1 MNNKKIYSIILGAA
15 TMCGLCG
22 CGNQN
27 KESSST
33 SSEGNN
39 NNSSSTQSVDEKTL
53 VSYHTP
59 EAIKNRGELV
69 VGVKTGG
76 FEFFKNKEGENVGY
90 EVSFAKEIAQNIGEN
105 VKVRYVES
113 EIEPML
119 DSLEKGEID
128 MALAS
133 LEASQS
139 LKDRFTLTDSYWPW
153 KQSAS
158 PIYILSTN
166 KEKYKSLSE
175 MSSAKI
181 AVIKDTIQ
189 SNVVEHYMPNAER
202 IECENVDQ
210 CIEKLKAG
218 EIDAI
223 VAEDA
228 DIEEKIKGNK
238 DIIKSSIT
246 VPENPDEQG
255 LFIALMKDNTELQM
269 NINSTIR
276 TNKENKNLENWILE
290 AYNQALSLT
299 STESDDENKNEETK
313 KSN

>member
-1 MNNKKIYSIILGAA
+1 MNKKKIYSIILGAV

-27 KESSST
+27 KENT
-33 SSEGNN
+33 SEGNN
-39 NNSSSTQSVDEKTL
+39 ASSGSQSVDEKTL
-53 VSYHTP
+53 VNYHTP
-59 EAIKNRGELV
+59 ESIKNRGELV

-90 EVSFAKEIAQNIGEN
+90 EVSFAKEIAKNIGED

-113 EIEPML
+113 EVEPML

-128 MALAS
+128 IALAS
-133 LEASQS
+133 LETSQS

-158 PIYILSTN
+158 PMYILSTN

-181 AVIKDTIQ
+181 AVVKDTIQ
-189 SNVVEHYMPNAER
+189 NNVVEHYMPKAECVD
-202 IECENVDQ
+202 CENIDQ

-218 EIDAI
+218 EVDAI
-223 VAEDA
+223 VAEDS
-228 DIEEKIKGNK
+228 DIEGKIKGNN
-238 DIIKSSIT
+238 DIIKSNLT

-255 LFIALMKDNTELQM
+255 LFIALMKNNTELQT
-269 NINSTIR
+269 NINSTIK
-276 TNKENKNLENWILE
+276 TNKENGNLENWILE

-299 STESDDENKNEETK
+299 STASGEENKSGEAE

>member
-1 MNNKKIYSIILGAA
+1 MNKKKIYSIILGAV

-27 KESSST
+27 KENT
-33 SSEGNN
+33 SEGNN
-39 NNSSSTQSVDEKTL
+39 ASSGSQSVDEKTL
-53 VSYHTP
+53 VNYHTP
-59 EAIKNRGELV
+59 ESIKNRGELV

-90 EVSFAKEIAQNIGEN
+90 EVSFAKEIAKNIGED

-113 EIEPML
+113 EVEPML

-128 MALAS
+128 IALAS
-133 LEASQS
+133 LETSQS

-158 PIYILSTN
+158 PMYILSTN

-181 AVIKDTIQ
+181 AVVKDTIQ
-189 SNVVEHYMPNAER
+189 NNVVEHYMPKAECVD
-202 IECENVDQ
+202 CENIDQ

-218 EIDAI
+218 EVDAI
-223 VAEDA
+223 VAEDS
-228 DIEEKIKGNK
+228 DIEEKIKGNN
-238 DIIKSSIT
+238 DIIKSNLT

-255 LFIALMKDNTELQM
+255 LFIALMKNNTELQT
-269 NINSTIR
+269 NINSTIK
-276 TNKENKNLENWILE
+276 TNKENGNLENWILE

-299 STESDDENKNEETK
+299 STASGEENKSGEAE